1 MKTAKIPQQIPQHVA
16 IIMDGNR
23 RWARKQGLAIIKGHR
38 KTAEETIERL
48 ADFAIKVGIKYL
60 TLWAF
65 STENWQRDQEEVEG
79 IMNLFRETFSTAAE
93 RLHKKGVR
101 VHTIGDLNYFPQDIK
116 EGVEHWKK
124 ETVNNKKIIV
134 TFALNYGGRDELT
147 RAVNRLISAEKNL
160 KSKPITAQLL
170 EKYLDTKQEVDLP
183 DPELIIRP
191 GGEQRLSG
199 YLPWQGIYSELYF
212 CQTLMPDFNE
222 KEFAQAIADYASR
235 QRRFGQ

>member
-1 MKTAKIPQQIPQHVA
+1 MKTDKIPQHVA

-23 RWARKQGLAIIKGHR
+23 RWAKKQGLSIIKGHR

-48 ADFAIKVGIKYL
+48 ADYAISVGIKFL

-65 STENWQRDQEEVEG
+65 STENWQRDSKELEG
-79 IMNLFRETFSTAAE
+79 IMGLFRETFSTAAE

-101 VHTIGDLNYFPQDIK
+101 VHTIGDLTRFPQDIK

-124 ETVNNKKIIV
+124 ETSKNKKLVV
-134 TFALNYGGRDELT
+134 TFALNYGGRDEIV
-147 RAVNRLISAEKNL
+147 RAVKCLITQEKNL
-160 KSKPITAQLL
+160 TEQEITSDLI
-170 EKYLDTKQEVDLP
+170 EKYLDTKFELNLP
-183 DPELIIRP
+183 DPDLIIRP

-199 YLPWQGIYSELYF
+199 YLSWQGAYSELYF
-212 CQTLMPDFNE
+212 CSTLMPDFNE
-222 KEFAQAIADYASR
+222 KEFAKALSEFASR

>member
-1 MKTAKIPQQIPQHVA
+1 MQTEKTPQHVA

-48 ADFAIKVGIKYL
+48 VDYAIKVGIKFL

-65 STENWQRDQEEVEG
+65 STENWHREQTEVEG
-79 IMNLFRETFSTAAE
+79 IMNLFRETFDTVAE

-101 VHTIGDLNYFPQDIK
+101 VHTIGDLSPFPQDIR
-116 EGVEHWKK
+116 EGAEHWKE
-124 ETVNNKKIIV
+124 ETSKNKKLIV
-134 TFALNYGGRDELT
+134 TFALNYGGRDEIV
-147 RAVNRLISAEKNL
+147 RAINRLMAEK
-160 KSKPITAQLL
+160 KDSKNQAITAKIFEQ
-170 EKYLDTKQEVDLP
+170 YLDTHRGIDLP

-199 YLPWQGIYSELYF
+199 YLPWQSVYSELYF
-212 CQTLMPDFNE
+212 CETLMPDFDE
-222 KEFAQAIADYASR
+222 KEFAKALAEFAHR